1 MTRTLLTDYK
11 TRGSPGPG
19 PWSFQADRMHSERD
33 LSWVAGCARME
44 ALLHPGRS
52 VKTDL
57 PLLSGELP

>member
-1 MTRTLLTDYK
+1 
-11 TRGSPGPG
+11 
-19 PWSFQADRMHSERD
+19 MHSERD